1 MPPRTSGRIRQR
13 LAKKQRELFAAQLA
27 NAANDVLSNGIVEHE
42 HDDEVPQKPQTKSAL
57 DRMTSAEPGS
67 KAQVRNIPVTK
78 ARDSEANMR
87 MNRVG
92 HPHHVS
98 LQSPREPAEL
108 RHARCSQPSRLEA
121 PGSRAK
127 RSPSPTAMAG
137 QIILTPQEI
146 SMLVKQE
153 VQRALRKIG
162 ASEETIRKA
171 VDDDWAFAED
181 ETQQTR
187 QTSVGST
194 GSSASEK
201 PAAQEKT
208 SKGTQCT
215 TSTQG
220 KAEDPRVQKFQ
231 VKLAELRKMLDEKKT
246 EEFKPKFQEASGEIE
261 IQLPPNVENL
271 DHWGTAVA
279 QHGKYQGKSY
289 KTAFDDKNYRK
300 WLVEHFHTLTT
311 APMRDLATY
320 VICQT
325 KAEMAKADA

>member
-1 MPPRTSGRIRQR
+1 M
-13 LAKKQRELFAAQLA
+13 AKKHGKLFSAQMA

-42 HDDEVPQKPQTKSAL
+42 HDDEVPQTPQTRPAL

-78 ARDSEANMR
+78 ARDWEANMR

-92 HPHHVS
+92 HPHHVG

-108 RHARCSQPSRLEA
+108 RHARCSQPSLLEA

-137 QIILTPQEI
+137 QITMTPQEL

-153 VQRALRKIG
+153 VQRALMKIG
-162 ASEETIRKA
+162 ASKETISKA

-187 QTSVGST
+187 KTSVGST

-220 KAEDPRVQKFQ
+220 KAEDPRVKKIQ

-271 DHWGTAVA
+271 DHWGTAVV
-279 QHGKYQGKSY
+279 QQGKYQGQSY
-289 KTAFDDKNYRK
+289 KTAFDNEIYRK
-300 WLVEHFHTLTT
+300 WLMDNFGSLK
-311 APMRDLATY
+311 APAIVDLAKY

-325 KAEMAKADA
+325 KADMAKATA

>member
-1 MPPRTSGRIRQR
+1 M
-13 LAKKQRELFAAQLA
+13 
-27 NAANDVLSNGIVEHE
+27 
-42 HDDEVPQKPQTKSAL
+42 
-57 DRMTSAEPGS
+57 
-67 KAQVRNIPVTK
+67 
-78 ARDSEANMR
+78 
-87 MNRVG
+87 
-92 HPHHVS
+92 
-98 LQSPREPAEL
+98 
-108 RHARCSQPSRLEA
+108 
-121 PGSRAK
+121 
-127 RSPSPTAMAG
+127 
-137 QIILTPQEI
+137 TPQEL
-146 SMLVKQE
+146 SMLVMQE

-162 ASEETIRKA
+162 ASEETISKA

-187 QTSVGST
+187 NTSVGST

-271 DHWGTAVA
+271 DHWGTAVV
-279 QHGKYQGKSY
+279 QQGKYEGKSY
-289 KTAFDDKNYRK
+289 KAAFDDKIYRK
-300 WLVEHFHTLTT
+300 WLMDNFASLKSAAIV
-311 APMRDLATY
+311 DLAKY

-325 KAEMAKADA
+325 KANMATATA

>member
-1 MPPRTSGRIRQR
+1 M
-13 LAKKQRELFAAQLA
+13 AE
-27 NAANDVLSNGIVEHE
+27 AANDVLSNGIVEHE
-42 HDDEVPQKPQTKSAL
+42 DEVEVTQTPQARPAL

-67 KAQVRNIPVTK
+67 KAQVRNIPMNK
-78 ARDSEANMR
+78 ARDWEANMR
-87 MNRVG
+87 MNRVE
-92 HPHHVS
+92 HPRHVG
-98 LQSPREPAEL
+98 LQSPREPAQL

-127 RSPSPTAMAG
+127 RSPSPTATAG
-137 QIILTPQEI
+137 QITMTPQEL
-146 SMLVKQE
+146 SMLVMQE
-153 VQRALRKIG
+153 VQRALRKSG
-162 ASEETIRKA
+162 ASEETISKA

-187 QTSVGST
+187 KTSVGST

-246 EEFKPKFQEASGEIE
+246 EEFKPKFQEASGEME

-271 DHWGTAVA
+271 DHWGTAVVE
-279 QHGKYQGKSY
+279 HGKYKGKSY
-289 KTAFDDKNYRK
+289 KTAFDDKGYRK
-300 WLVEHFHTLTT
+300 WLMDHFHTLATP
-311 APMRDLATY
+311 PMLDLAKY

-325 KAEMAKADA
+325 KAEMTKADA